1 MSNKSS
7 AKKKRNWGNYTNE
20 EKNDNNNPTNSKKSS
35 KNKSLKNK
43 SLKNKS
49 SKNKSSKNNS
59 KVNNVNVN
67 IPDIPDIPN
76 FPGLNAFLNS
86 GLAKQDYFNIV
97 YRYYDVF
104 IEVCNLRNTEINLAN
119 EAKQAKTRGTSN
131 NIAFFNLRLF
141 KDNFANRKNEL
152 YHIIELIENNLN
164 NIFST
169 DKEIKNF
176 INSLNG
182 SHIFQLFMQQ
192 NPGCDKKIHPSYD
205 YSGVKRYLKYSKQRP
220 KVMANRKIIEQEER
234 RVRKIA
240 VQEGR
245 RSRALP
251 ITNI

>member
-7 AKKKRNWGNYTNE
+7 DKKKRNWGNYTNE

-104 IEVCNLRNTEINLAN
+104 IEVCNLRNTEINLAYD
-119 EAKQAKTRGTSN
+119 AKQAKKSGTSN

-164 NIFST
+164 EIFST

-182 SHIFQLFMQQ
+182 SHIFKLFMQQ
-192 NPGCDKKIHPSYD
+192 NPLCDKKIHPSYD
-205 YSGVKRYLKYSKQRP
+205 YNGVKRYLKYSKQRP
-220 KVMANRKIIEQEER
+220 NVIANRKIIEQEER
-234 RVRKIA
+234 RVRQIA
-240 VQEGR
+240 VKEGR
-245 RSRALP
+245 RARALP